1 MLVAEVVKNLV
12 RADRK
17 KKLSS
22 GERKLLLNAKQ
33 ILGSEMVLVLDIT
46 PSEAETLMEE
56 SI

>member
-33 ILGSEMVLVLDIT
+33 ILGSEMVLLLDIT